1 MASYWSNDW
10 VIENVIWEDLGRP
23 LLSKWLLASFRLQ
36 HWSASNWIW
45 LFCCFALH
53 HQGLCS
59 NGQVA
64 KFVLPVRYVARLKW
78 LLFLDSKGQ
87 SKIFPNLLERVWS
100 NSTTYER
107 TSYFLIRDQPYGWHL
122 CRVGIAYAC
131 FPSFIMCPKSK
142 IITQLCTLVWSGNGG
157 CLEREKKSASTF
169 RVSDYMQYE

>member
-1 MASYWSNDW
+1 MTSCQFQTSA
-10 VIENVIWEDLGRP
+10 
-23 LLSKWLLASFRLQ
+23 LQ
-36 HWSASNWIW
+36 CFKLNMVVL
-45 LFCCFALH
+45 LFCTSSSRSLQQWPGSGICITNKL
-53 HQGLCS
+53 
-59 NGQVA
+59 
-64 KFVLPVRYVARLKW
+64 RYVARLKW